1 MTDLLGVTSLD
12 LDDSFGLAPQLG
24 ADWTFENNWLINFD
38 LRYID
43 IESDG
48 TVSDGVDSIDIGT
61 VAIDPYVYAINIG
74 YRF

>member
-1 MTDLLGVTSLD
+1 MTSTIRS
-12 LDDSFGLAPQLG
+12 GLRCSWG
-24 ADWTFENNWLINFD
+24 ADWTFDNNWLINFD

-43 IESDG
+43 IEADRK
-48 TVSDGVDSIDIGT
+48 VSDGVDSVDIGT